1 MTYRVEFTPSAAQV
15 LRLLDS
21 VAAPRIR
28 GALMLLAHDPRP
40 PGARR
45 LTGRPGYRVRV
56 GDYRIIY
63 VIEDE
68 ALLILVVALGHKK
81 AVYRTS

>member
-1 MTYRVEFTPSAAQV
+1 MTYRVEFTPSAAKV

-21 VAAPRIR
+21 VAATRIR
-28 GALMLLAHDPRP
+28 GAIMLLAHDPRP

-68 ALLILVVALGHKK
+68 ALLILVVALGHRK
-81 AVYRTS
+81 AVYRTN

>member
-1 MTYRVEFTPSAAQV
+1 MTYRVEFTPSAAKA
-15 LRLLDS
+15 LGSLDN
-21 VAAPRIR
+21 AAATRIR
-28 GALMLLAHDPRP
+28 GAIMLLAHDPRP

-63 VIEDE
+63 LIEDE
-68 ALLILVVALGHKK
+68 ALLIVVLALGHRN
-81 AVYRTS
+81 AVYRTN

>member
-1 MTYRVEFTPSAAQV
+1 MTYRVELKPSAAKA

-68 ALLILVVALGHKK
+68 TLLIVVLALGHRN
-81 AVYRTS
+81 AVYRTN

>member
-1 MTYRVEFTPSAAQV
+1 MTYRVEFTPSAAKV

-21 VAAPRIR
+21 VAATRIR

-68 ALLILVVALGHKK
+68 ALLLLVVALGHRK
-81 AVYRTS
+81 AVYRTN